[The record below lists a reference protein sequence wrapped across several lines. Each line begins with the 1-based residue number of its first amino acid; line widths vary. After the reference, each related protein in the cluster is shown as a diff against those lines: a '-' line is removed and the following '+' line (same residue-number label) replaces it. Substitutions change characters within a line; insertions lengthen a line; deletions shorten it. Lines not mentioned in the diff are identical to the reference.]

1 MEFELKETPS
11 GHVTCVSESGLYLH
25 SKYDPLLEAKR
36 QIESLTNLDHQ
47 VQVIFI
53 GGGLAYTVASFLQRA
68 NNLCYWFESNT
79 KLRKTALKINS
90 SLAHADSQ
98 LQIIDELPSEAKLL
112 EIFNKVNPDH
122 LKVIYHRPSYSLSLD
137 YATFDQLLANFLNK
151 RKINTRTMERFATF
165 WIHNLLANFPSL
177 SRAKSIDRLQ
187 CQYSRTP
194 AVVCGAG
201 PSLHNDIEQLKKMY
215 NKIILIATDSAVKVL
230 VRENIDPHF
239 IVSIDP
245 QPINYYYL
253 NDYQGMAKFI
263 IDPSSCYLNVRNIP
277 MNSLYYTG
285 ATIPIAEKLFE
296 LIDEKPSKLA
306 AGGSVSTVAL
316 DLAIKLGADPI
327 FLLGQDMAF
336 SYQQAHVRGS
346 AIEEYWSFSTNRVR
360 TAETLNAQ
368 QLTALEQIQLPGIE
382 KKNVVS
388 NMKFEMLYR
397 WYNKQ
402 GEIYKDRIINST
414 SAGVKI
420 ENMIHRKLENIELSE
435 IDAHEKVEEKPLIQ
449 AIDSAKVRKKLARLL
464 SEFSDFRI
472 LIEKV
477 MQNMRNL
484 ISMKNSKERRQI
496 IMKINKLDTQI
507 KKSKNI
513 LEYINILL
521 SQETSKLSFSV
532 NNSSENQKDAA
543 KIIEQHLLFYG
554 AMAEAVL
561 FYIKHLERL
570 IVKNKIWK

>member
-1 MEFELKETPS
+1 MDFELKETPS

-25 SKYDPLLEAKR
+25 SKYDPLLEANR

-263 IDPSSCYLNVRNIP
+263 VDPSSCYLNVRNIP

-346 AIEEYWSFSTNRVR
+346 AIEEYWSFSTNRVH

-449 AIDSAKVRKKLARLL
+449 GIDITKVRKKLARLL

-521 SQETSKLSFSV
+521 SQETSRLSFSV
-532 NNSSENQKDAA
+532 NNSSENQKDAT
-543 KIIEQHLLFYG
+543 KVIEQHLLFYG
-554 AMAEAVL
+554 AMADAVL

>member
-1 MEFELKETPS
+1 MDFELKETPS

-53 GGGLAYTVASFLQRA
+53 GGGLAYTVANFLQRA

-90 SLAHADSQ
+90 NLAHADSQ

-165 WIHNLLANFPSL
+165 WIHNVLANFPLL

-277 MNSLYYTG
+277 VNALYYTG
-285 ATIPIAEKLFE
+285 ATIPITEKLFE
-296 LIDEKPSKLA
+296 LIDKKPSKLA

-346 AIEEYWSFSTNRVR
+346 AIEEYWSFSTNRVH

-368 QLTALEQIQLPGIE
+368 QLTALEQIRLPGIE

-402 GEIYKDRIINST
+402 GEIYKNRVINST

-420 ENMIHRKLENIELSE
+420 ENMIHRKLEYIELSE

-449 AIDSAKVRKKLARLL
+449 GIDITKVRKKLARLL

>member
-1 MEFELKETPS
+1 MEFVLKETPS

-98 LQIIDELPSEAKLL
+98 LTIIDELPSEAKLL
-112 EIFNKVNPDH
+112 EIFSKVNPDH

-137 YATFDQLLANFLNK
+137 YASFDQLLANFLNK

-277 MNSLYYTG
+277 VDSLYYTG

-346 AIEEYWSFSTNRVR
+346 AIEEYWGFSTNRVH

-521 SQETSKLSFSV
+521 SQETSRLSFSV
-532 NNSSENQKDAA
+532 NNSSENQKDAT
-543 KIIEQHLLFYG
+543 KVIEQHLLFYG
-554 AMAEAVL
+554 AMADAVL